1 MRFVHHADWLTWDWS
16 CLCNVELTSL
26 LQRVASPVNCMP
38 IDILQLFA
46 CSLTH
51 CLNVSIP
58 GCLSR
63 PLGML
68 SCSIHPLRAQ
78 NWLHIQLVHITC
90 WPTMYCCAALP
101 GYVPQPG
108 GVDLR
113 DVYSDGLQLG
123 WNVNTTSNITLQEV
137 PIGINGTLAMC
148 ANMPA
153 FQVSRQQLV
162 SLNVHF
168 RITSQ
173 L

>member
-1 MRFVHHADWLTWDWS
+1 
-16 CLCNVELTSL
+16 
-26 LQRVASPVNCMP
+26 
-38 IDILQLFA
+38 
-46 CSLTH
+46 
-51 CLNVSIP
+51 
-58 GCLSR
+58 
-63 PLGML
+63 
-68 SCSIHPLRAQ
+68 
-78 NWLHIQLVHITC
+78 
-90 WPTMYCCAALP
+90 
-101 GYVPQPG
+101 VPQPG

-113 DVYSDGLQLG
+113 EVYSDGLQLG
-123 WNVNTTSNITLQEV
+123 WNVNATSNITLQEV